1 VDLVGCKTM
10 LSRFFG
16 RARKN
21 NPLPLTEGASRAYEE
36 LRREG
41 LPLARVAERHPLG
54 AQAFF
59 VDNLLSLGI
68 VFGRPD
74 SQSEPVK
81 LLREKIATMALAGDK
96 SGLGSEPGIRD
107 LRVLPSELKR
117 YLAWARTVQ

>member
-1 VDLVGCKTM
+1 M
-10 LSRFFG
+10 LSRLFK
-16 RARKN
+16 RKN
-21 NPLPLTEGASRAYEE
+21 DTLSLAEGASHAYED
-36 LRREG
+36 LRRDG
-41 LPLARVAERHPLG
+41 LPLARIAERHPLG

-59 VDNLLSLGI
+59 ADNLLSLGM

-74 SQSEPVK
+74 GQSGPVK
-81 LLREKIATMALAGDK
+81 QLREKIATMALVGDK